1 MSSTGM
7 AQPDPTDDFSER
19 SLTAGYVLALG
30 LIACLTIASHLTLNR
45 VLAEHEGSAAIVNIS
60 GRQRMLSQRIASFAA
75 QVRLGAPTARDDL
88 LRAADRFEAAHH
100 QLLIDSTQTAGSR
113 SAEAFRSI
121 YFGGEKPLDTEV
133 ADYLRLARRIAKEP
147 PAAPAMDAD
156 LAALLAEARSPLLT
170 RLDQVVQMHQQ
181 DSESQLTRLQWLQRI
196 TLLVVLITLA
206 TEALLIFRPM
216 VRRIARYARELK
228 RLATVDALTGTF
240 NRHHFVE
247 RGEVEISRAQRT
259 GNPPAVLMID
269 ADHFKQ
275 INDRFGHAGGDAALR
290 ALGQALRDSLRPTDV
305 LGRIGGEEFAIVL
318 PQTSREGAIR
328 LAERLRGAIAG
339 LTIEFAGH
347 TIPLTVSIGVA
358 TGKQSDLTALLRD
371 ADAALYQAKAAGRNR
386 VDCVTA

>member
-1 MSSTGM
+1 
-7 AQPDPTDDFSER
+7 
-19 SLTAGYVLALG
+19 
-30 LIACLTIASHLTLNR
+30 
-45 VLAEHEGSAAIVNIS
+45 
-60 GRQRMLSQRIASFAA
+60 
-75 QVRLGAPTARDDL
+75 
-88 LRAADRFEAAHH
+88 
-100 QLLIDSTQTAGSR
+100 
-113 SAEAFRSI
+113 
-121 YFGGEKPLDTEV
+121 
-133 ADYLRLARRIAKEP
+133 
-147 PAAPAMDAD
+147 
-156 LAALLAEARSPLLT
+156 
-170 RLDQVVQMHQQ
+170 MHQQ